1 MNGRIL
7 SGSII
12 DNGNGGIECVLCGSG
27 WQDTAAQSINFAWLY
42 NSRIVARK
50 NHNFLAAAPG

>member
-1 MNGRIL
+1 MCI
-7 SGSII
+7 
-12 DNGNGGIECVLCGSG
+12 VLLAAG
-27 WQDTAAQSINFAWLY
+27 QDTAAQSINFAWLY

>member
-1 MNGRIL
+1 MVMVELNAYCAGAA
-7 SGSII
+7 G
-12 DNGNGGIECVLCGSG
+12 
-27 WQDTAAQSINFAWLY
+27 QDTAAQSINFAWLY